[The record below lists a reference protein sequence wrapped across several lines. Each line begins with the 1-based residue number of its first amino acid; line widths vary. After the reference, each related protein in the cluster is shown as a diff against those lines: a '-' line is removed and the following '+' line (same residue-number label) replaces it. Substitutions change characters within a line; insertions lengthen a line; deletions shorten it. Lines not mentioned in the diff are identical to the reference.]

1 MSFENKLNK
10 IKNDWPIWKIGR
22 NEVDFPKSLLEVK
35 PAINQ
40 LYIRGIW
47 RDDIFD
53 NCAAIVGSRRMT
65 RYGRQVCESV
75 VVKLV
80 STKKVIVSGFMYG
93 IDTQAHQK
101 TLEFG
106 GITMAVLGGGLNWIY
121 PEENIDLYLQI
132 LNSGGLILSEFEPE
146 YKPSLWTFPQRNRI
160 VAGLADEVF
169 VVEAGFKSGSL
180 ITANLA
186 YKMGKKVWA
195 VPGMIDS
202 PTSQGQIN

>member
-1 MSFENKLNK
+1 
-10 IKNDWPIWKIGR
+10 
-22 NEVDFPKSLLEVK
+22 
-35 PAINQ
+35 
-40 LYIRGIW
+40 
-47 RDDIFD
+47 
-53 NCAAIVGSRRMT
+53 
-65 RYGRQVCESV
+65 
-75 VVKLV
+75 
-80 STKKVIVSGFMYG
+80 MYG

-106 GITMAVLGGGLNWIY
+106 GTTVAVLGGGLNCVY

-202 PTSQGQIN
+202 PTSQGTNQLIADNKAVILNNLDILDQKAGAKQENLFDKGSELLMEINSESQTVDQLAKKLKRSIPEISIELTNLVLSGQIEEENGKYYRLRKP